1 MADHADPINAQQQG
15 AAVFGM
21 VEALFDPAQVVDQEG
36 RAHLAAPAPGQFFL
50 DHIQQDA
57 AHRFQEFQ
65 QHVAGEAV
73 TDHHVE
79 IT

>member
-15 AAVFGM
+15 SAVFGM
-21 VEALFDPAQVVDQEG
+21 VEALFNSPQVVDQKG

-50 DHIQQDA
+50 DDIQQDA
-57 AHRFQEFQ
+57 AHRFEELQ

-79 IT
+79 LA